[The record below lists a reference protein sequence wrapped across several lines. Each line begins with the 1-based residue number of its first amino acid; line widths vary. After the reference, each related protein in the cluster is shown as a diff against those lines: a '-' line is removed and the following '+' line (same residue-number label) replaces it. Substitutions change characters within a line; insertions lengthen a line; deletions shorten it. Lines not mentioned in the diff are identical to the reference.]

1 MDRGAGEGL
10 GASLSEPRDPM
21 RSRAWGPAGALGG
34 GESEGRE
41 SQENAV
47 QGGAPWGLGP
57 ALEAESFQSCPT
69 VRMCAQGGEGREGE
83 PWAFPA
89 LPCVP

>member
-1 MDRGAGEGL
+1 MDGGAGEGL
-10 GASLSEPRDPM
+10 GASLLEPCDPV

-47 QGGAPWGLGP
+47 QGGASWGLGP

-69 VRMCAQGGEGREGE
+69 VRLCAQGEGGEGWGAVGL
-83 PWAFPA
+83 PGLA
-89 LPCVP
+89 L